1 MQEKI
6 FTELAQNL
14 SALPPEVRAKGIKKY
29 ISPLTNP
36 LDVRSKK
43 T

>member
-14 SALPPEVRAKGIKKY
+14 SSLPPQVRAKG
-29 ISPLTNP
+29 NQ
-36 LDVRSKK
+36 KK
-43 T
+43 TGI